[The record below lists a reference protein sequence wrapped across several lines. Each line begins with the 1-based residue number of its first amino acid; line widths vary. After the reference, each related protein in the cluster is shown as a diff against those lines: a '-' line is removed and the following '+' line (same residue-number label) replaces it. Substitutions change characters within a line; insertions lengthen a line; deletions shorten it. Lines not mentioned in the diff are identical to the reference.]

1 VLHCKLLPAGA
12 LFVLLIPY
20 TALGQ
25 LLVVPESAQS
35 TGSPNSTGGARA
47 ASWVTPTVTQA
58 SRLLDQTTF
67 GVRAIDITNVQQIG
81 LDAYIA
87 EQLNTPQTALGVL
100 SDPLPK
106 ACMGDPGI
114 CFESEFWQTALTA
127 PDQLRQRV
135 AFALSEMWVTS
146 TQVIDGNAAPQY
158 YNTLAKDAFTN
169 WRTIMEDV
177 TLSPAM
183 GQYLSM
189 VNSSKAPAGQIA
201 NENYA
206 REMMQLFSIGPVMLN
221 PDATAQ
227 TDASGD
233 TIPAYTEAQ
242 VQAFARVYTGW
253 TYATS
258 TGAAPTSFP
267 SYVPN
272 YSMPMAAVDS
282 AHDTTSKT
290 LLNNVVLPAGQS
302 TSQDLEAALDNIF
315 AHPNLPPFICKQLIQ
330 HLVTSTPSSAY
341 VERVSQVFIDNG
353 SGVRGD
359 MSAVITAILMDTEA
373 RAGDWDPNYDG
384 GHLREPVLYLTNVMQ
399 ALKYMDINTGLEKQG
414 AYVGLRNYT
423 SPLGEIP
430 LRSSSVFN
438 FFSPSYVVPGTTL
451 NAPEFG
457 LENTAAVQQ
466 RLTLADQLAENQIA
480 GFNGNLTVTSAMGQL
495 AGNPSALVDKL
506 GVMFLHGRMP
516 RDMKEMIVNEISSLT
531 DIGQRV
537 RVAVYLVISS
547 SEYKVMH

>member
-1 VLHCKLLPAGA
+1 MSSTLSTRA
-12 LFVLLIPY
+12 
-20 TALGQ
+20 TD
-25 LLVVPESAQS
+25 
-35 TGSPNSTGGARA
+35 TGSIRSTESTVSPGSAWSADGGR
-47 ASWVTPTVTQA
+47 SSGSTDSIGPTVTQA

-67 GVRAIDITNVQQIG
+67 GVRAIDITHVQQIG
-81 LDAYIA
+81 LDAFIT
-87 EQLNTPQTALGVL
+87 EQFNTSPTTLAAL
-100 SDPLPK
+100 SNPLPK

-146 TQVIDGNAAPQY
+146 TQTIDGNAAPQY
-158 YNTLAKDAFTN
+158 YNTLLNDALTN

-189 VNSSKAPAGQIA
+189 ANSSKPPAGQIA

-206 REMMQLFSIGPVMLN
+206 REMMQLFSIGLVMLN
-221 PDATAQ
+221 NDGTIQ

-233 TIPAYTEAQ
+233 TIPVFTESQ
-242 VQAFARVYTGW
+242 VEAFARAYTGW

-258 TGAAPTSFP
+258 TGAAPASFP
-267 SYVPN
+267 YYAAN
-272 YSMPMAAVDS
+272 YTMPMVGVDS
-282 AHDTTSKT
+282 AHDMTSKT
-290 LLNNVVLPAGQS
+290 LLNGVVLPAGQS
-302 TSQDLEAALDNIF
+302 ASQDLEGALDNIF

-341 VERVSQVFIDNG
+341 VQRVSQVFINNG

-359 MSAVITAILMDTEA
+359 MAAVIRAILMDAEA
-373 RAGDWDPNYDG
+373 RAGDSNADYDG

-399 ALKYMDINTGLEKQG
+399 ALKYMDTNTGTAKQG

-430 LRSSSVFN
+430 LRSSTVFN
-438 FFSPSYVVPGTTL
+438 FFSPSYVIPGTTL

-457 LENTAAVQQ
+457 LENTAAAQL
-466 RLTLADQLAENQIA
+466 RLTLADQLSGNQIS
-480 GFNGNLTVTSAMGQL
+480 GFSGNLTVTSAMGQL
-495 AGNPSALVDKL
+495 AGNPSDLVDKL
-506 GVMFLHGRMP
+506 GVMFLHGQMP
-516 RDMKEMIVNEISSLT
+516 AAMKEMIVGEISKLT